1 VPVRFCLHKGQSF
14 PWCQVFRKK
23 IVFALWAEAK
33 RSQPMRGFEH
43 LVKREINR
51 ANHQMRKGLNIREP
65 NQPVRLTLPMMLG
78 KAGLDA
84 FLQSWNEVRQSIK
97 KDDPIRVI
105 LFMFSLFL

>member
-1 VPVRFCLHKGQSF
+1 
-14 PWCQVFRKK
+14 
-23 IVFALWAEAK
+23 
-33 RSQPMRGFEH
+33 
-43 LVKREINR
+43 
-51 ANHQMRKGLNIREP
+51 MRKGLNIREP

-97 KDDPIRVI
+97 KDDPIPVI

>member
-1 VPVRFCLHKGQSF
+1 
-14 PWCQVFRKK
+14 
-23 IVFALWAEAK
+23 
-33 RSQPMRGFEH
+33 MRGFEY

-84 FLQSWNEVRQSIK
+84 FLQSWNEVWQSIK

>member
-1 VPVRFCLHKGQSF
+1 
-14 PWCQVFRKK
+14 
-23 IVFALWAEAK
+23 
-33 RSQPMRGFEH
+33 MRGFEY